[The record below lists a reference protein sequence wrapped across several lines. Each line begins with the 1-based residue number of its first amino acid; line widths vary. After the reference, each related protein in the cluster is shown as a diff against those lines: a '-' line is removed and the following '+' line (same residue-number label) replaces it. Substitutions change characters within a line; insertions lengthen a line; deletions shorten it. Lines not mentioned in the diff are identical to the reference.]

1 MKGKK
6 QKEPVGFNPAEIFA
20 ALALLEQERTGAL
33 RVVRWAERSDASRAW
48 TVRDEKETIIEH
60 GLLRED
66 SAFARYM
73 REKYPESW
81 ELARQQEKET

>member
-1 MKGKK
+1 M
-6 QKEPVGFNPAEIFA
+6 E
-20 ALALLEQERTGAL
+20 T
-33 RVVRWAERSDASRAW
+33 
-48 TVRDEKETIIEH
+48 DEV
-60 GLLRED
+60 LRED